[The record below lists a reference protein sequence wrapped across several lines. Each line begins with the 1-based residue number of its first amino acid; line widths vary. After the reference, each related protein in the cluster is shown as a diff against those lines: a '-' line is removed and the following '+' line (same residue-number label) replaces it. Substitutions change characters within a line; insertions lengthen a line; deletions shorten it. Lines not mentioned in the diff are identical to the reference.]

1 MSINGPI
8 STRPGRKLPG
18 RTGVPR
24 LRQLF
29 MAVAGGAVASFGLDM
44 FLVPNGLI
52 TGGVTGMSALASQV
66 TGLKTGL
73 FLFLLNLPLFLLLY
87 RKSNR
92 TLVLTAVAGLLGFSL
107 SSLLLHPLPALLDA
121 GAAAAAF
128 GGGFLGVGIG
138 IAMRSGAVLDLLQL
152 SRLPDAVKT
161 VLSRRHI
168 SRTSAAVN
176 MLLLTLAGILL
187 GLEQAIYSAIAALFA
202 LEAVKFAI
210 SGFSLHRE
218 VVIKTDH
225 PRDMRQAIE
234 SLLSRQAEEPEVDPV
249 HMERPSERPVLIYRV
264 HLLEIARLKALIRS
278 ADPEAAYTISPRH
291 GPLSRNK
298 EQAS

>member
-8 STRPGRKLPG
+8 FTRPG

-24 LRQLF
+24 LRQFF
-29 MAVAGGAVASFGLDM
+29 MAVTGGAVASFGLDM

-73 FLFLLNLPLFLLLY
+73 FLLLLNLPLFLLMY
-87 RKSNR
+87 RNSNR
-92 TLVLTAVAGLLGFSL
+92 MLVLTAASGLLGFSL
-107 SSLLLHPLPALLDA
+107 SSLLLHPLPALLDS
-121 GAAAAAF
+121 GAAAAAL

-138 IAMRSGAVLDLLQL
+138 IAVRSGAVLDLLQL
-152 SRLPDAVKT
+152 SRLPGTVKA

-176 MLLLTLAGILL
+176 MLLLTLAGLLL
-187 GLEQAIYSAIAALFA
+187 GLEQAIHSAIAALIA
-202 LEAVKFAI
+202 LEAVKFAV

-218 VVIKTDH
+218 VVIETDR
-225 PRDMRQAIE
+225 PRDMRHAIE
-234 SLLSRQAEEPEVDPV
+234 RLLCRKAEAAEEPEDDPALA
-249 HMERPSERPVLIYRV
+249 ENSSERAVLVYRV

-278 ADPEAAYTISPRH
+278 ADTEASYSVSP
-291 GPLSRNK
+291 GLGTLSGNK